1 MGWIKRN
8 LLFSV
13 SAILALG
20 LLGVAGFFIYR
31 DWSENSE
38 ASDKL
43 NEIYQQLMQ
52 IAQAPQQ
59 PGNDKIDNVKL
70 AKEQEQQ
77 LRGWIQS
84 AAGHFSPIPSI
95 PQGDVTSKT
104 YATALG
110 TTIYQLQQEAKENSV
125 GLPAQYYFSF
135 QVQSSKLTISSGLGP
150 LAQQLGEVKAIAQ
163 VLFAARVNN
172 LDGIQRVKVSDDDVS
187 GGLQQDYIDLPPIT
201 NDLAVITPYM
211 VTFKSFTPELAKVIT
226 GFAGS
231 RNSFV
236 VKSVSVQ
243 PSSGAG
249 TPDNQAALGTGMGMP
264 QNPNA
269 VNQPGGAP
277 TSGKGGLQ
285 TILKEQLLRIT
296 MEVDIVK
303 LLPKG

>member
-84 AAGHFSPIPSI
+84 AAGHFSDIPSI
-95 PQGDVTSKT
+95 PQGEVTSKT

-163 VLFAARVNN
+163 ILFAARVNN

-187 GGLQQDYIDLPPIT
+187 GGLQQDYIDLHPIT

-231 RNSFV
+231 SNSFV

-243 PSSGAG
+243 PAGGAG
-249 TPDNQAALGTGMGMP
+249 TPDTQSAPGMGMT

-269 VNQPGGAP
+269 FNQPGGAP
-277 TSGKGGLQ
+277 MNGKGGLQ

>member
-43 NEIYQQLMQ
+43 NEIYQQLQQ

-59 PGNDKIDNVKL
+59 PGNDKIDNVNL
-70 AKEQEQQ
+70 AKQQEQQ
-77 LRGWIQS
+77 LRGWIQG
-84 AAGHFSPIPSI
+84 AAGHFSDIPSI
-95 PQGDVTSKT
+95 PQGEVTSKT

-110 TTIYQLQQEAKENSV
+110 STIYQLQQEAKENSV

-187 GGLQQDYIDLPPIT
+187 GGLQQDYIDLRPIT

-243 PSSGAG
+243 PASGAG
-249 TPDNQAALGTGMGMP
+249 TPDNQGALGLGMP

-269 VNQPGGAP
+269 VNQPGG
-277 TSGKGGLQ
+277 TSMTGKGGLQ

-296 MEVDIVK
+296 MEVDLVK
-303 LLPKG
+303 LLPKS